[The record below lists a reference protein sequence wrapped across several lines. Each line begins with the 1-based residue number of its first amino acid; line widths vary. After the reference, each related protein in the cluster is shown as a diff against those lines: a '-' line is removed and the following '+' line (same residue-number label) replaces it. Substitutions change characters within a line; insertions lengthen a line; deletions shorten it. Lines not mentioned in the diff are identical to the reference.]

1 MEKTEKVTFI
11 HSISAKITLLTIIVV
26 VLAVSG
32 VMINAGIESKKAIGD
47 VGANYVLSMAELSA
61 DVLDQIPADMVSEEE
76 YAQLLG
82 DVKMIGVESSYA
94 YLVDSDGTMLYHP
107 TADKIGQPVE
117 NERMRLRKAGRSL
130 SCRLMRTRL
139 WSR

>member
-61 DVLDQIPADMVSEEE
+61 DVLDQIPEGRIFLRVSGGFGRND
-76 YAQLLG
+76 A
-82 DVKMIGVESSYA
+82 VS
-94 YLVDSDGTMLYHP
+94 SDG
-107 TADKIGQPVE
+107 G
-117 NERMRLRKAGRSL
+117 
-130 SCRLMRTRL
+130 
-139 WSR
+139 